1 MNDTLLQQLPDIALP
16 PAIGIWPLAVGW
28 YVVIAVLFIFLVVAV
43 CYYIQRARQLRPRK
57 IILQKL
63 SELQLRYARE
73 SDAVALA
80 AEVSALLRKATLLA
94 FPRRDVAGL
103 QGQAWLNFLDNT
115 GKTTEFTRGVGRVL
129 VTAPYQLHAE
139 YPVPEL
145 LNLVSTWVCTNVYKR
160 K

>member
-1 MNDTLLQQLPDIALP
+1 MNDTLLQQLPDIVLP

-28 YVVIAVLFIFLVVAV
+28 YVVIAILFIFILVAV
-43 CYYIQRARQLRPRK
+43 CYYIQRERLLRPRK
-57 IILQKL
+57 IILRKL
-63 SELQLRYARE
+63 AELQQRHERE
-73 SDAVALA
+73 RDAVALA

-103 QGQAWLNFLDNT
+103 QGQAWLDFLDST
-115 GKTTEFTRGVGRVL
+115 GKTTEFSTGVGRVL
-129 VTAPYQLHAE
+129 VSAPYQLHAE

-145 LNLVSTWVCTNVYKR
+145 LNLVSTWVCINVYKR